1 MRRWPDGC
9 VDACITDPPY
19 NMSREKGLG
28 WAFSSHVTMQE
39 RWDRFSPDG
48 YLDFTCAW
56 LEQVCRLVKPNGNIL
71 IFGSFHNIYTIGF
84 VLQAELARRVLQQ
97 ITWFKP
103 NAQPNITGRLTTEST
118 EYVLWA
124 CNNTPQKAA
133 RWTFN
138 YEAAKQ
144 INGGKQLRNLW
155 TIPLHAQVGARD
167 GRSSGAKANRAG
179 RANRKAL
186 DQSRRSRAR
195 LLPRHG
201 HDCDRMRAARR
212 RWVGIEKDP
221 EYAGIARKRLGAEN
235 AERQPSLR
243 PYHWPLAE
251 SALSIAEQKDWNDK
265 LPTYRWSPIMKV
277 GVPLHPQPSAF
288 RDVGLD
294 PIPVASRVV
303 ARIKARRSRPRRS
316 ATP

>member
-1 MRRWPDGC
+1 MRSEHSAFCHSERSHAPGAIRSEESTRSDSISSHPDNRGVSAPEPGQIHAGDCIELMRRWPDGC
-9 VDACITDPPY
+9 IDACITDPPY

-84 VLQAELARRVLQQ
+84 VLQSKLARRVLQQ

-103 NAQPNITGRLTTEST
+103 NAQPNITARLTTEST

-124 CNNTPQKAA
+124 CNNTPKKAA

-155 TIPLHAQVGARD
+155 TIPCTPKSERAMGGHPAQKPIELVERIVKLWTNPGD
-167 GRSSGAKANRAG
+167 L
-179 RANRKAL
+179 AL
-186 DQSRRSRAR
+186 DCFLGTGTTAIACER
-195 LLPRHG
+195 LG
-201 HDCDRMRAARR
+201 R
-212 RWVGIEKDP
+212 RWVGIEKDA
-221 EYAGIARKRLGAEN
+221 EYVEIARKRLGVEDP
-235 AERQPSLR
+235 ERRPSR
-243 PYHWPLAE
+243 
-251 SALSIAEQKDWNDK
+251 
-265 LPTYRWSPIMKV
+265 
-277 GVPLHPQPSAF
+277 
-288 RDVGLD
+288 
-294 PIPVASRVV
+294 
-303 ARIKARRSRPRRS
+303 
-316 ATP
+316 